1 MTNTD
6 NNTIDANDVAE
17 KVKIATK
24 VEQIIRENMFSTL
37 DELKELI
44 TKELNINKED
54 IELKYD
60 QNKKVI
66 ISIGDSIDAILTSIT
81 IA

>member
-1 MTNTD
+1 MTNGD
-6 NNTIDANDVAE
+6 NNTIDANDIAE
-17 KVKIATK
+17 KVNITTKIEK
-24 VEQIIRENMFSTL
+24 IIRENVFSTL
-37 DELKELI
+37 DELKEII
-44 TKELNINKED
+44 TKELNTSKED
-54 IELKYD
+54 IEFKYD

>member
-1 MTNTD
+1 MTNED
-6 NNTIDANDVAE
+6 NTIDANDIAE
-17 KVKIATK
+17 KVNIATK
-24 VEQIIRENMFSTL
+24 IEKIIRENIFSTL
-37 DELKELI
+37 DELKEII
-44 TKELNINKED
+44 TKELNISKED

-81 IA
+81 IEA

>member
-1 MTNTD
+1 MTNED
-6 NNTIDANDVAE
+6 NNTIDANDIAE
-17 KVKIATK
+17 KVNIATK
-24 VEQIIRENMFSTL
+24 IEQIIRENVFSTL

-60 QNKKVI
+60 QNKNVI